1 MPNGLET
8 IDYAYLTKPVKR
20 EDLEQAIKKV
30 CPSAGR
36 E

>member
-1 MPNGLET
+1 VPDGLEA

-20 EDLEQAIKKV
+20 EDLERTIEMV
-30 CPSAGR
+30 CPSAGQ